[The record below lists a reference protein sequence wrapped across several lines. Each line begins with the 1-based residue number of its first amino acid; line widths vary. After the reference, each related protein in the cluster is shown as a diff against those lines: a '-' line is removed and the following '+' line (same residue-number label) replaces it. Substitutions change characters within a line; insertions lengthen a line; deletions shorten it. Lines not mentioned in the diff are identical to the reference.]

1 MIIKRKV
8 VLDFD
13 DTITKSRERIVEL
26 LNEKNGTNKT
36 VYDIEDWGYKSI
48 DPNITPEEIVDL
60 YSSPVFFEKLELHE
74 HVKEFISTLRDKYTF
89 IVCSVGSPENLKLKQ
104 DFIYNLATELDADIH
119 FAGVLFDP
127 TVSSKRKKSC
137 YDFSD
142 CECSIDDNTDVL
154 YSMNTKI
161 KILFRPNISKEWN
174 KIPSSSENV
183 YVVSTFKEILEIF
196 EFNEK
201 LKEEGIELGTL

>member
-13 DTITKSRERIVEL
+13 DTIAKSRERIVEL

-60 YSSPVFFEKLELHE
+60 YSSPVFFERLELHE
-74 HVKEFISTLRDKYTF
+74 HVKEFISALRDKYTF

-127 TVSSKRKKSC
+127 TISS
-137 YDFSD
+137 
-142 CECSIDDNTDVL
+142 VL
-154 YSMNTKI
+154 YD
-161 KILFRPNISKEWN
+161 RPMSAITAGVGLKVYIPGVGPVSVDYGIPITNPGSYGSKGG
-174 KIPSSSENV
+174 
-183 YVVSTFKEILEIF
+183 YFTF
-196 EFNEK
+196 
-201 LKEEGIELGTL
+201 GTGGMGGYGW